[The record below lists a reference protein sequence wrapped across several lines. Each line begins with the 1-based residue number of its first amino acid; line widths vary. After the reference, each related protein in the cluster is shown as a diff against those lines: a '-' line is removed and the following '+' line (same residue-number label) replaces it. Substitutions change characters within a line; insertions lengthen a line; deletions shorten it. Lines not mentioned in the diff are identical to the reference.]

1 MGWRRPSIS
10 GVIMTAPRTSA
21 GRGRFVV
28 LAGWFVAVS
37 IPLVPLAVQHAA
49 PLGRAAPARAVAP
62 SDVTVRHV
70 LSASCRCSLAVASH
84 LVARGARKAEV
95 EEIWLV
101 GTDDALTRQLQ
112 SAGYRVRPATAQD
125 VRRDLGSAGAPFLI
139 VYGTDARELYAGG
152 YGPRRPRD
160 AGDVRDVAIVDQAR
174 RGQTVTPY
182 PPYGCL
188 GEFELAM

>member
-1 MGWRRPSIS
+1 
-10 GVIMTAPRTSA
+10 MTAPKGTA
-21 GRGRFVV
+21 GRGRLIV

-49 PLGRAAPARAVAP
+49 PLGRAVPARAVGS

-84 LVARGARKAEV
+84 LIARGARKTEV
-95 EEIWLV
+95 EQIWLV
-101 GTDDALTRQLQ
+101 GTDDGLARRLE
-112 SAGYRVRPATAQD
+112 SAGYRVRPASAQD
-125 VRRDLGSAGAPFLI
+125 VRRDLGVAGAPFLL
-139 VYGTDARELYAGG
+139 VYGPDSRELYAGG

-160 AGDVRDVAIVDQAR
+160 ASDVRDTAIVDQAR

-188 GEFELAM
+188 GEFELAL